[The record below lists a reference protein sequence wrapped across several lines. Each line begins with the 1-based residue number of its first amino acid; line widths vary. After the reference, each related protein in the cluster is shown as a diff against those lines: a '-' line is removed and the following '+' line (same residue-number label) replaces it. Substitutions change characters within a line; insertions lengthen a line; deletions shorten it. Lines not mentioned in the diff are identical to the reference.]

1 MVRSSG
7 DIGNWPDVLFF
18 RGSLSNSWERWLTR
32 MVYNTGVM
40 TLFNSWRFS
49 SGASLVAVAALLCL
63 LGAYLSSS
71 ATGPDVP
78 ATLTM
83 ANSPPLEQG
92 ANGFPLAGSYLAVPA
107 EEVEND
113 DKGPV
118 NAGLLT
124 ALLLAFFFGMA
135 AGWPLA
141 NGRGHQVFCSSSAAL
156 RPLFVPCQGSPSL
169 GVFRL

>member
-1 MVRSSG
+1 
-7 DIGNWPDVLFF
+7 
-18 RGSLSNSWERWLTR
+18 

-40 TLFNSWRFS
+40 TLFDSWRFS

-63 LGAYLSSS
+63 LGALLSSS
-71 ATGPDVP
+71 ATGPEVA

-83 ANSPPLEQG
+83 ANSPHIEQG
-92 ANGFPLAGSYLAVPA
+92 ANGYPLAGSYLGVPA
-107 EEVEND
+107 EEAEND

-124 ALLLAFFFGMA
+124 ALLLALFFGMA

-141 NGRGHQVFCSSSAAL
+141 NGRAREALCSSGVAL
-156 RPLFVPCQGSPSL
+156 RPSFAPHQDPPSL

>member
-1 MVRSSG
+1 
-7 DIGNWPDVLFF
+7 
-18 RGSLSNSWERWLTR
+18 

-40 TLFNSWRFS
+40 TLFDSWRFS

-63 LGAYLSSS
+63 LVALLSSS
-71 ATGPDVP
+71 ATGPEVP

-83 ANSPPLEQG
+83 ANSPHMEQG
-92 ANGFPLAGSYLAVPA
+92 TNGYPLAGSYLAVPA
-107 EEVEND
+107 EEAKND

-124 ALLLAFFFGMA
+124 ALLLALFFGMA

-141 NGRGHQVFCSSSAAL
+141 NGQGHQACCSSGVAPRL
-156 RPLFVPCQGSPSL
+156 LFVPRQGSPSL

>member
-1 MVRSSG
+1 M
-7 DIGNWPDVLFF
+7 LFF
-18 RGSLSNSWERWLTR
+18 RGSLPGSRERGLTR

-40 TLFNSWRFS
+40 TLFDSWRFS

-71 ATGPDVP
+71 ATGPEVTT
-78 ATLTM
+78 TLTM
-83 ANSPPLEQG
+83 ANSPHLEQG
-92 ANGFPLAGSYLAVPA
+92 ANGCPLTGSYLGVPA
-107 EEVEND
+107 EVAEND
-113 DKGPV
+113 DKAPV

-141 NGRGHQVFCSSSAAL
+141 NGGGHQAFCSSGVAL
-156 RPLFVPCQGSPSL
+156 RLLVFVPRQNSPSL

>member
-1 MVRSSG
+1 VDRC
-7 DIGNWPDVLFF
+7 LT
-18 RGSLSNSWERWLTR
+18 RGLTR

-40 TLFNSWRFS
+40 THFDSWRFS

-83 ANSPPLEQG
+83 AHSPHMEPG
-92 ANGFPLAGSYLAVPA
+92 ANGFPLTGSYLAVPA
-107 EEVEND
+107 EEAEND

-118 NAGLLT
+118 NPGLLT

-141 NGRGHQVFCSSSAAL
+141 NGRGHQVFCASSAAL

>member
-1 MVRSSG
+1 
-7 DIGNWPDVLFF
+7 
-18 RGSLSNSWERWLTR
+18 

-40 TLFNSWRFS
+40 TLFDSWRFP
-49 SGASLVAVAALLCL
+49 SGASLMAVPALLCL
-63 LGAYLSSS
+63 LAALLSSS
-71 ATGPDVP
+71 VTGPEVP

-83 ANSPPLEQG
+83 ANSPHMEQG
-92 ANGFPLAGSYLAVPA
+92 TNGYPLSGSYLGVPA
-107 EEVEND
+107 EEAEKD

-124 ALLLAFFFGMA
+124 ALLLTLFFGMA

-141 NGRGHQVFCSSSAAL
+141 KGRGQQALCSWGIALHSSYDS
-156 RPLFVPCQGSPSL
+156 RQDSPSL

>member
-1 MVRSSG
+1 
-7 DIGNWPDVLFF
+7 
-18 RGSLSNSWERWLTR
+18 
-32 MVYNTGVM
+32 M
-40 TLFNSWRFS
+40 TFLGSWRFC
-49 SGASLVAVAALLCL
+49 SGASLIATVLLCL
-63 LGAYLSSS
+63 LGALISSS
-71 ATGPDVP
+71 ATGPEVP

-141 NGRGHQVFCSSSAAL
+141 NGQEREAFCSSGVTL
-156 RPLFVPCQGSPSL
+156 RLLFVPCQDP
-169 GVFRL
+169 